1 MALIRRWYCVKLLIL
16 GTGDIAKRML
26 ENGLNGEL
34 IGFVETKKE
43 RKCLGTANI
52 KCQGNSSIG

>member
-1 MALIRRWYCVKLLIL
+1 MKLLIL

-34 IGFVETKKE
+34 IGFVETKK
-43 RKCLGTANI
+43 GTEMFRGLPI
-52 KCQGNSSIG
+52 

>member
-1 MALIRRWYCVKLLIL
+1 MVKLLIW
-16 GTGDIAKRML
+16 GTGDIAKRVL

-43 RKCLGTANI
+43 RKCLGDCRYI
-52 KCQGNSSIG
+52 VSKKFLDWLM